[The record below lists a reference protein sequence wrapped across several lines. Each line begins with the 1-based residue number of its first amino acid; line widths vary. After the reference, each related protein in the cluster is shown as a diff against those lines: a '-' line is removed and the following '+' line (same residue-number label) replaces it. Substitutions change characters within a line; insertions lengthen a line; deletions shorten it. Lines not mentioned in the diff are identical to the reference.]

1 MAIVNENYIDTA
13 DIEFCWEIELGN
25 GIIGR
30 NILIDG
36 NRVNYII
43 TKDAKVYNI
52 KTEKE
57 LHQHVGKKCPYKVVN
72 IQLGKRGK
80 YKTVLIHRL
89 LGLAYIP
96 NPDNKPVINHKD
108 GNKMNLELS
117 NLEWSTY
124 SENAQHAIDTGLRGP
139 IYRNSQDSNLTTHT
153 LSEVLEV
160 CDLLEKGYSPKYIAM
175 VYDKFTYDF
184 VHHIYKRDTWKEI
197 TYGRDFSRVKK
208 FSRYFTPE
216 EVSKME
222 ELFIEGNT
230 VKQVIDIM
238 NWDYTERLRGRVRQ
252 IKKRVCKELS

>member
-1 MAIVNENYIDTA
+1 MAIVDEVYIDTN
-13 DIEFCWEIELGN
+13 DIEFHWEIQLTN
-25 GIIGR
+25 GIKGR

-43 TKDAKVYNI
+43 TKDARVFNI

-57 LHQHVGKKCPYKVVN
+57 LHQHIGKKCPYKVVN

-89 LGLAYIP
+89 IGLAYIP

-124 SENAQHAIDTGLRGP
+124 SENAQHAIDNGLRGP
-139 IYRNSQDSNLTTHT
+139 IERKSEDSNLTTHT
-153 LSEVLEV
+153 VDEVLEV

-175 VYDKFTYDF
+175 VYDKFSYDF
-184 VHHIYKRDTWKEI
+184 IQHIYKKHTWKTI
-197 TYGRDFSRVKK
+197 TLERDFSKVKK

-216 EVSKME
+216 EISKME
-222 ELFIEGNT
+222 ELFTKGKT
-230 VKQVIDIM
+230 VKQVINIM

-252 IKKRVCKELS
+252 IKKRVCKKSS